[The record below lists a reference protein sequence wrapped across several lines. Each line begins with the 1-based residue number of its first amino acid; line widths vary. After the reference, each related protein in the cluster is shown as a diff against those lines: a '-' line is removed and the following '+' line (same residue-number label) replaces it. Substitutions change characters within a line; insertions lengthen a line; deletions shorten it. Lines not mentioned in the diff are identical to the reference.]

1 MNFKGKK
8 RGLTI
13 GILVLVM
20 AFLLSS
26 CSTDEVVK
34 TEYRNVK
41 TLLIENDDIGALE
54 GLSGNITPMET
65 VKISFKIDGV
75 IDRIFVKEGQSIKKG
90 ELIAKL
96 KDSDYELAL
105 NAAKAQYDAAKM
117 KISKDIPNILEQ
129 AKAQLELTQ
138 MTYKRMQELYEHDA
152 VAKAQFDEI
161 SAKLTVDKSTY
172 KQAQDA
178 YEIATAQLGQAKA
191 AYDMALKN
199 LEATSIYS
207 PMDGILLKKLSAE
220 GEVQGA
226 GYPVVAVGSV
236 EYMWAE
242 FGVTDEQ
249 INAFKIGEEMQV
261 YVYGADIKVKG
272 IVNEIGAL
280 ADQNTRL
287 FTVKLKLENKEGLIK
302 SGMIAKSELNGKK
315 SEKIY
320 IPFLSVV
327 HLSSGEIVYLYDEIS
342 HKVRA
347 CPVTTG
353 ALIDDR
359 IEILEGLTAGDL
371 LVTEG
376 QYQISD
382 GEEVIIND

>member
-8 RGLTI
+8 RRLTIIII
-13 GILVLVM
+13 GILMV
-20 AFLLSS
+20 FLLSS
-26 CSTDEVVK
+26 CSTNEAVK
-34 TEYRNVK
+34 TEHRNVK
-41 TLLIENDDIGALE
+41 TLLIANSDIGALE
-54 GLSGNITPMET
+54 GLSGNITPIET
-65 VKISFKIDGV
+65 VKMSFKIDGV
-75 IDRIFVKEGQSIKKG
+75 IERIFVKEGQQVKKG
-90 ELIAKL
+90 DLIAKL

-105 NAAKAQYDAAKM
+105 NAAKAQYEAAKM
-117 KISKDIPNILEQ
+117 QISKDIPNILEQ

-138 MTYKRMQELYEHDA
+138 ITYERVKELYEHDA

-161 SAKLTVDKSTY
+161 SAKLIVDKSTY

-191 AYDMALKN
+191 AYDMAIKN
-199 LEATSIYS
+199 LEATSICS
-207 PMDGILLKKLSAE
+207 PTDGILLKKLSAE

-261 YVYGADIKVKG
+261 YIYGADIEVKG

-280 ADQNTRL
+280 ADENTRL
-287 FTVKLKLENKEGLIK
+287 FTVKVKLENKEGLQK
-302 SGMIAKSELNGKK
+302 SGMIAKSELKGKK

-327 HLSSGEIVYLYDEIS
+327 HLSSGEMVYLYDETS

-347 CPVTTG
+347 CPVITG
-353 ALIDDR
+353 ALIDER
-359 IEILEGLTAGDL
+359 IEILEGLTAGDM

>member
-8 RGLTI
+8 RRLII
-13 GILVLVM
+13 GILGLVM
-20 AFLLSS
+20 IFLLSS
-26 CSTDEVVK
+26 CSTDEVVQ

-41 TLLIENDDIGALE
+41 TLLIENNDIGALE

-75 IDRIFVKEGQSIKKG
+75 IDRIFVKEGQPIKKG

-117 KISKDIPNILEQ
+117 QISKDIPNVLEQ

-138 MTYKRMQELYEHDA
+138 ITYERMKALYEHDA

-161 SAKLTVDKSTY
+161 SAKLIVDKSTY

-191 AYDMALKN
+191 AYDMAIKN

-280 ADQNTRL
+280 ADEKTRL
-287 FTVKLKLENKEGLIK
+287 FTVKLKLENKEGLLK
-302 SGMIAKSELNGKK
+302 SGMIAKSELKGKK
-315 SEKIY
+315 SDKIY

-327 HLSSGEIVYLYDEIS
+327 HLSSGEMVYLYDETS

-353 ALIDDR
+353 TLIDDR
-359 IEILEGLTAGDL
+359 IEILEGLSVGDM